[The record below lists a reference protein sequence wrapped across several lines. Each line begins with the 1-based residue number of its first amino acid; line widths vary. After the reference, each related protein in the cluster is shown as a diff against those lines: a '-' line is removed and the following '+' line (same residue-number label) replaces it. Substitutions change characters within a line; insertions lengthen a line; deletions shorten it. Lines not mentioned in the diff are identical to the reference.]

1 MNGYT
6 TSLENPTSYKR
17 TNINQ
22 TSLPSYHFISVL
34 IYYKTIFINTCL
46 SGNDTLSSNDI
57 IRLAST
63 FHGLSTISVKLCS
76 PKLNDN
82 NPIFPQP
89 KDSYR
94 LQCLE
99 TLTGLCIFMVCD
111 FNGPSKAHL
120 NVMLGY
126 IYELYS
132 DYVQKCPFH
141 QVDMPIRSRQFDE
154 QIALYFK
161 DWV

>member
-1 MNGYT
+1 ML
-6 TSLENPTSYKR
+6 SLFI
-17 TNINQ
+17 INKHG
-22 TSLPSYHFISVL
+22 SL
-34 IYYKTIFINTCL
+34 IYYKCL

-89 KDSYR
+89 KGITNIDSDSYR

-120 NVMLGY
+120 NVMLSY

-141 QVDMPIRSRQFDE
+141 QVDMPIRSRLFDE
-154 QIALYFK
+154 QISLYFK